1 MKKII
6 TAILISIAASANS
19 NAQQSMM
26 QDVSMPYLNKL
37 VETARANYPKFK
49 WSEAKV
55 NVAKANVTRT
65 KISYLDVITASY
77 IYNPRNSVSLYNPA
91 VANTGTSGSGDIR
104 NNNLLQ
110 GYQVGVFV
118 NVGVLAQKPLQVRMA
133 KEELNA
139 ARYDR
144 DAMNLGLET
153 EVKNRYFNYV
163 QQTNLLRVRTKA
175 VLDAES
181 ALTNMKF
188 KFEKGQVSFDSYNQ
202 VLMSHA
208 NFTQEKVAS
217 EAAVLMAKASL
228 EEIIGTDLENVK

>member
-1 MKKII
+1 MKKLI
-6 TAILISIAASANS
+6 TAILIFFAANTS

-26 QDVSMPYLNKL
+26 QDVSMPYLDKL
-37 VETARANYPKFK
+37 VEAARANYPKFK

-65 KISYLDVITASY
+65 KLSYLDVLTASY
-77 IYNPRNSVSLYNPA
+77 IYNPRNSVSLYTPTTT
-91 VANTGTSGSGDIR
+91 TGTTGSGDVR
-104 NNNLLQ
+104 NNNLIQ

-118 NVGVLAQKPLQVRMA
+118 NVGVLAQKPSQVRMA

-144 DAMNLGLET
+144 DAMYLNLET

-163 QQTNLLRVRTKA
+163 QQTNMLKLSTKA

-188 KFEKGQVSFDSYNQ
+188 KFEKGQVTFDSYNQ

-208 NFTQEKVAS
+208 NFTQQKIAT

-228 EEIIGTDLENVK
+228 EEILGTDLENIK

>member
-1 MKKII
+1 MKKLI
-6 TAILISIAASANS
+6 TAILILFAANTS

-26 QDVSMPYLNKL
+26 QDVSMPYLDKL
-37 VETARANYPKFK
+37 VEAARANYPKFK

-65 KISYLDVITASY
+65 KLSYLDIITASY
-77 IYNPRNSVSLYNPA
+77 IYNPRNSVSLYNPTTTT
-91 VANTGTSGSGDIR
+91 TGGGADVR
-104 NNNLLQ
+104 NNNLIQ
-110 GYQVGVFV
+110 GYQVGLFV
-118 NVGVLAQKPLQVRMA
+118 NVGVLAQKPSQVRMA

-144 DAMNLGLET
+144 DAMYLNLET
-153 EVKNRYFNYV
+153 EVKNRYYNYI
-163 QQTNLLRVRTKA
+163 QQTNLLKVSTKA

-188 KFEKGQVSFDSYNQ
+188 KFEKGQVTFDSYNQ

-208 NFTQEKVAS
+208 NFTQQKVAI

>member
-6 TAILISIAASANS
+6 TSILILFATTTSY
-19 NAQQSMM
+19 AQQSMM
-26 QDVSMPYLNKL
+26 QDVSMPYLDKL
-37 VETARANYPKFK
+37 VETARTNYPKFK

-65 KISYLDVITASY
+65 KLSYLDVLTASY
-77 IYNPRNSVSLYNPA
+77 IYNPRNSVSLYNPTT
-91 VANTGTSGSGDIR
+91 TGTTGNGDIR
-104 NNNLLQ
+104 NNNLIQ
-110 GYQVGVFV
+110 GYQVGLYV
-118 NVGVLAQKPLQVRMA
+118 NVGVLAQKPSLVRMA

-144 DAMNLGLET
+144 DAMYLNLET

-163 QQTNLLRVRTKA
+163 QQTNMLKQSTKA

-188 KFEKGQVSFDSYNQ
+188 KFEKGQATFDSYNQ

-208 NFTQEKVAS
+208 NFTQQKIAI

-228 EEIIGTDLENVK
+228 EEILGTELENVK